1 MYKINFKSTIT
12 ALVFMLLMQFAF
24 SSSIWANTLKIFKE
38 DNSVIPITTLNIVFN
53 TGCAIENNNSKGQM
67 AFMLGMLDKGITANN
82 GNILKSKE
90 LTELMQ
96 FYGMSVSY
104 SIQREYGSITFRY
117 LSRYH
122 QEIMEK
128 GILEGILFKPLFD
141 SDEMS
146 ILKHLKIEGINKIL
160 ENPNQLG
167 WSLFM
172 KTMFADH
179 PFEQDCTGKTKSIE
193 SINKKSLVS
202 VHKKYITQAFPIIGI
217 VSDRNKITKDL
228 ETKAKNWFE
237 KNIEFEQNQNKIIYK
252 KPEYKGGKVVVYRKN
267 KLDGSRVY
275 VGSLG
280 DSYNSPSQLS
290 YTLMFEALGNHVF
303 EYVRMKQGIG
313 YSVWATFNP
322 TTISSIMLAS
332 ADPVVDSTKRGIEL
346 LIESWL
352 NIEKGWFDKE
362 RFDISKKTTLNTIP
376 FKIDTPQKRLWRK
389 IKGQLYNLPEYLVD
403 VSLFKDYIL
412 KIKQTDVKKIEN
424 HFAKEKMI
432 IVVLAPPQSG
442 DLKIDGFDYV
452 EIKEEDFIRDLK

>member
-38 DNSVIPITTLNIVFN
+38 DNPVVPITTLNIVFN

-82 GNILKSKE
+82 GDILKSKE

-172 KTMFADH
+172 KTMFKN
-179 PFEQDCTGKTKSIE
+179 TGL
-193 SINKKSLVS
+193 IN
-202 VHKKYITQAFPIIGI
+202 TM
-217 VSDRNKITKDL
+217 
-228 ETKAKNWFE
+228 
-237 KNIEFEQNQNKIIYK
+237 
-252 KPEYKGGKVVVYRKN
+252 
-267 KLDGSRVY
+267 
-275 VGSLG
+275 
-280 DSYNSPSQLS
+280 
-290 YTLMFEALGNHVF
+290 LM
-303 EYVRMKQGIG
+303 
-313 YSVWATFNP
+313 
-322 TTISSIMLAS
+322 
-332 ADPVVDSTKRGIEL
+332 STVL
-346 LIESWL
+346 M
-352 NIEKGWFDKE
+352 
-362 RFDISKKTTLNTIP
+362 NTM
-376 FKIDTPQKRLWRK
+376 FMNTGLT
-389 IKGQLYNLPEYLVD
+389 N
-403 VSLFKDYIL
+403 
-412 KIKQTDVKKIEN
+412 T
-424 HFAKEKMI
+424 M
-432 IVVLAPPQSG
+432 
-442 DLKIDGFDYV
+442 
-452 EIKEEDFIRDLK
+452 